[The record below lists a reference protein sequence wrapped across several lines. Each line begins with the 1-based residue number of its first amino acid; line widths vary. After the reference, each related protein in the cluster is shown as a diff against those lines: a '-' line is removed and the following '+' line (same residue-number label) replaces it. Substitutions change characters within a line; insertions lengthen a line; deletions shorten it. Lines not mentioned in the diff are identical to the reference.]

1 MHTKLLTLSAAGSL
15 ALAVNIGLPPA
26 SASLH
31 SGDPEVSESPLSG
44 ISATGAL
51 SAGARDASST
61 TRSVTRTK
69 TTSLPPLLR
78 APQSLRDTSAHF
90 TSAVVAHAQDQA
102 VTSPSS
108 TESPHVSN
116 DRKDGDL
123 AAPTGSGAA
132 ETTDG
137 ITISALSDVIDLP
150 SASPNVVGIAFDDD
164 VRVEFEIRTHTN
176 GRWSGWQHL
185 HASDAGEGS
194 RGTDPYYT
202 TDTDSIQVRV
212 LGDGGSPA
220 DAKVVSVASKR
231 HPGDSELVA
240 ENAPKSSESVDR
252 EVSQHAHSIDHASV
266 PPCTRTGGCTCPLCA
281 ASAAN
286 VAKNSVVQPEV
297 ATRKDWGASE
307 KLVRNSPTIADSVS
321 AAVIHHTD
329 GNNDYA
335 AEDVPAI
342 LRGIQSFHITGR
354 GWSDIGYN
362 MLVDKY
368 GRLWEGRAGGVKKAV
383 VGAHAAGYNTGSFGI
398 SVLGDYDKKAPP
410 QRTLDAVAE
419 VVGWKLSLSGV
430 KAGGSTSLAGEEMKA
445 IVGHRD
451 VGQTSC
457 PGDGFYAKFDS
468 IRQAADD
475 YQTGKKAGAGEE
487 DENKDE
493 SDRQPDLVPGV
504 IDSNARDART

>member
-1 MHTKLLTLSAAGSL
+1 MYTKLFTLSAVGSL
-15 ALAVNIGLPPA
+15 ALAVSVSLPPA
-26 SASLH
+26 AAALQP
-31 SGDPEVSESPLSG
+31 DAPEVSESLLSG
-44 ISATGAL
+44 ISESGAL

-61 TRSVTRTK
+61 TRSVTQEK
-69 TTSLPPLLR
+69 TSSLPPLLR
-78 APQSLRDTSAHF
+78 ASQSRRDTSTHF
-90 TSAVVAHAQDQA
+90 TNAVVAHAQNLTA
-102 VTSPSS
+102 TSATS
-108 TESPHVSN
+108 TLRPQLST
-116 DRKDGDL
+116 DRGDGDA
-123 AAPTGSGAA
+123 AAPTGSVAA

-150 SASPNVVGIAFDDD
+150 SDSPNVVGIAFDDD
-164 VRVEFEIRTHTN
+164 VRAEFEIRTHTN

-202 TDTDSIQVRV
+202 TGTNRIQLRV
-212 LGDGGSPA
+212 LGDGGTPA

-240 ENAPKSSESVDR
+240 ENAPTGTKSADQDVT
-252 EVSQHAHSIDHASV
+252 QHAHAAVHSSV
-266 PPCTRTGGCTCPLCA
+266 PTCTSAGGCTCPLCA

-286 VAKNSVVQPEV
+286 VAKNSVAQPEV

-307 KLVRNSPTIADSVS
+307 KSVRNALTIADSVS

-342 LRGIQSFHITGR
+342 LRGIQSFHIQGR

-368 GRLWEGRAGGVKKAV
+368 GRLWEGRAGGMKKAV

-419 VVGWKLSLSGV
+419 AIGWKLSLSGV
-430 KAGGSTSLAGEEMKA
+430 KADGSTSLAGEKMKA

-457 PGDGFYAKFDS
+457 PGDEFYAKFDS
-468 IRQAADD
+468 IRKAAAEYQA
-475 YQTGKKAGAGEE
+475 GKKA
-487 DENKDE
+487 DKKDE
-493 SDRQPDLVPGV
+493 DGSEKQPGLVPGA
-504 IDSNARDART
+504 IDGNAPDGRA